1 MSDDEQLSARLTAI
15 AAVADP
21 PPPGLAETAKALFG
35 LGRLD
40 AELAELVRDS
50 AETLELAIRA
60 DGDDRL
66 LSFEAGA
73 ATVEMQVSERADRR
87 DVVAHVSGITLEAAA
102 VETLA
107 GAHSLQ
113 VDDGVLIARDLSA
126 GPLRLRL
133 TPPAGPAIVTSWV
146 TI

>member
-1 MSDDEQLSARLTAI
+1 MSDDELVERLSAI
-15 AAVADP
+15 ATVADP
-21 PPPGLAETAKALFG
+21 PPPGLNEAAESLFG
-35 LGRLD
+35 LRRLD

-73 ATVEMQVSERADRR
+73 ATVEMQVSERAERR
-87 DVVAHVSGITLEAAA
+87 DVVAHVSGISLAAA
-102 VETLA
+102 VVETLS
-107 GAHSLQ
+107 GPRPLR
-113 VDDGVLIARDLSA
+113 VDDGVLIAHDLSA

-133 TPPAGPAIVTSWV
+133 TPPTGAPIVTSWV
-146 TI
+146 SI

>member
-1 MSDDEQLSARLTAI
+1 MTDDELMDRLGAI
-15 AAVADP
+15 AVVADP
-21 PPPGLAETAKALFG
+21 PPPALADAARTLFG

-87 DVVAHVSGITLEAAA
+87 DVVAHVSGITLESAA

-107 GAHSLQ
+107 GPRSLQ
-113 VDDGVLIARDLSA
+113 VDDGVLIVRDLTA

-133 TPPAGPAIVTSWV
+133 TPLTGAAIVTSWV
-146 TI
+146 SI

>member
-1 MSDDEQLSARLTAI
+1 MTDDELMGRLGAI

-21 PPPGLAETAKALFG
+21 PPPGLAEAARALFG

-50 AETLELAIRA
+50 TETLELAVRA

-87 DVVAHVSGITLEAAA
+87 DVIAHVSGITLQGAA
-102 VETLA
+102 VETLT
-107 GAHSLQ
+107 GQRPLQ
-113 VDDGVLIARDLSA
+113 VDDGVLIARDLTA

-133 TPPAGPAIVTSWV
+133 TPPAGAAIVTSWV

>member
-1 MSDDEQLSARLTAI
+1 MTDDELIDRLTTI
-15 AAVADP
+15 AVVADP
-21 PPPGLAETAKALFG
+21 PPPGLTEAAQALFG

-73 ATVEMQVSERADRR
+73 ATVEMQVSERAERR
-87 DVVAHVSGITLEAAA
+87 DVVAHVSGIALEAAT
-102 VETLA
+102 VETLT
-107 GAHSLQ
+107 GPRSLQ
-113 VDDGVLIARDLSA
+113 VDDGVLIVRDLSA

-133 TPPAGPAIVTSWV
+133 TPQTGTAIVTSWV
-146 TI
+146 SI

>member
-1 MSDDEQLSARLTAI
+1 MTDDELMDRLTAI

-21 PPPGLAETAKALFG
+21 PPPGLAETAQALFG

-50 AETLELAIRA
+50 AETLELAVRA

-87 DVVAHVSGITLEAAA
+87 DVVAHVSGITLETAAA
-102 VETLA
+102 ETLA
-107 GAHSLQ
+107 GPRSLQ
-113 VDDGVLIARDLSA
+113 VDDGVLIARDLGA

-133 TPPAGPAIVTSWV
+133 TTPTGGSIVTSWV

>member
-1 MSDDEQLSARLTAI
+1 MNDDELIERLAGI
-15 AAVADP
+15 AVIADP
-21 PPPGLAETAKALFG
+21 PPPGLDETAEGLFG

-60 DGDDRL
+60 AGDDRL

-87 DVVAHVSGITLEAAA
+87 DVVAHVSGITLEAAT
-102 VETLA
+102 VETLT
-107 GAHSLQ
+107 GPRSLQ
-113 VDDGVLIARDLSA
+113 VDDGVLIAPDLAA

-133 TPPAGPAIVTSWV
+133 TTPGGAIVTSWV